1 MSFFLTNFLTVGPIG
16 QGLFCENFNGSL
28 PSPPPGSDLL
38 ITEDLL
44 FNFLTEDGIANLIT
58 E

>member
-1 MSFFLTNFLTVGPIG
+1 MKGFLDMLINDPLG
-16 QGLFCENFNGSL
+16 QGLFCVNFKNSSQNPPIGSE
-28 PSPPPGSDLL
+28 LL

-44 FNFLTEDGIANLIT
+44 FNILTEDGVANLIT

>member
-1 MSFFLTNFLTVGPIG
+1 MKVFLDMLVKAPLG
-16 QGLFCENFNGSL
+16 QGLFCENFSDSSEN
-28 PSPPPGSDLL
+28 PPPGSDLL

-44 FNFLTEDGIANLIT
+44 FNFLTEDGVANLIT